1 MDMQFVRAANDYW
14 FQVSDRQVLALRGVS
29 WSPNGSPSRSSDGSA
44 AVVQPV
50 PMLDWPATL
59 FDDVI
64 VFH

>member
-1 MDMQFVRAANDYW
+1 MDMQCVRAANDYW
-14 FQVSDRQVLALRGVS
+14 FQVPDRQALALRSVVRL
-29 WSPNGSPSRSSDGSA
+29 PNGSPSRSGDGCA

-50 PMLDWPATL
+50 PMLDWPTTL

>member
-1 MDMQFVRAANDYW
+1 MDMQFVRGASDYW
-14 FQVSDRQVLALRGVS
+14 LQVSDPRALALRAVP
-29 WSPNGSPSRSSDGSA
+29 WSPNGSPSGSGDGSA